1 MYIQEILENT
11 MKRGGIFMKKVL
23 SILCIFA
30 VLTGCSFTANVTKD
44 TPKKKVE
51 HFFNDYQTLDS
62 DVLAQLDTVVD
73 RETTFTEEQKKTY
86 RDFMKK
92 HYQALVYEIKD
103 EIIDGDNAT
112 VTVEIEVKDYSK
124 ILADADTYLT
134 EHPNEFHNEEGTYDV
149 VLFNEYRLKQ
159 IKDAKDKVKYTL
171 NLTLTKVDD
180 EWKLDKLNDMD
191 ESKIHGI
198 YNY

>member
-1 MYIQEILENT
+1 
-11 MKRGGIFMKKVL
+11 MKKIL

-30 VLTGCSFTANVTKD
+30 LLTGCSFGANLTKD
-44 TPKKKVE
+44 TPTKKVE
-51 HFFNDYQTLDS
+51 EFFNNYQTLDS
-62 DVLAQLDTVVD
+62 DVLAQLDTVVNK
-73 RETTFTEEQKKTY
+73 ETTFTEEQKENY
-86 RDFMKK
+86 RSLMKK
-92 HYQALVYEIKD
+92 HYQDLVYEIKD

-124 ILADADTYLT
+124 VLTDADTYLT
-134 EHPNEFHNEEGTYDV
+134 EHPNEFHNEEGIYDV
-149 VLFNEYRLKQ
+149 ALFNEYRLKQ
-159 IKDAKDKVKYTL
+159 IENATDKVKYTL

-180 EWKLDKLNDMD
+180 EWRLDKVNDMD